1 MSFVPGQS
9 GNPAGRPKGTSSG
22 RMAALAELDQLL
34 NEVDARAA
42 LRNGLRAE
50 LLRDPAAFFLRF
62 VVPLLPKQAALPM
75 PSRIF
80 SAKWLR
86 PASRASR
93 TGCWENNWGPR
104 FAT

>member
-75 PSRIF
+75 PPTEGGLPWRTLCDTDPT
-80 SAKWLR
+80 SAN
-86 PASRASR
+86 S
-93 TGCWENNWGPR
+93 
-104 FAT
+104 